1 VKKWDTAPLLP
12 IGVGGEQRD
21 AGLGLVE
28 PGRVRL
34 LRNGLL
40 VGPGLVRH
48 APDWVLADTC
58 KNIAGPVE
66 NHAVC
71 GIFPF
76 TTQGG
81 ASAESA
87 GIAFSFNATDDIV
100 YLHQLDENGAILRTF
115 SAFTTYTEAQPPQI
129 TGFEMFGKFYF
140 ADYSFNTASGRKGLS
155 VFDPAGVGAITHPTF
170 DLSAGGAAAA
180 VLRFRG
186 ISKHRGATILGW
198 GYQNE
203 EAGLIDMPHIL
214 RWCKYLTPDTWIPD
228 TTDQTAN
235 FAAIGTLN
243 LAIVACAMSGQVSI
257 VGKAQEIFALDGD
270 YSSQFYVRQIGQEK
284 GPVSTVG
291 MVSIGDAAVWMSL
304 YGPMISENG
313 GPIAEIALD
322 RVARRF
328 LSYLDLA
335 RCWTAHDSARNRVVF
350 ALRRKEDDDGELVS
364 STYLT
369 DLLWW
374 DYKRNEFGVQGLP
387 NQIFCIGTIRG
398 QGVTLAGP
406 TGTVSALAASGIGT
420 GLATVSWTPG
430 DANPDVTFE
439 VQYRQNGTSTWL
451 AGGTTPPA
459 TPSRQLSGLNASTHY
474 DTQVRQIRNGQVSAY
489 TTGADLFTTSAL
501 PATPNPAAAAVDET
515 GNTETVKGITYSQ
528 IEATWTGFTASN
540 TLVRLYRRYD
550 SSAPTSGVDVAVASA
565 SPGTGHATD
574 PSYQQVGQNRWYWLR
589 TEATDGSGAVGSF
602 VSCTPA
608 PITPT
613 GAA

>member
-1 VKKWDTAPLLP
+1 
-12 IGVGGEQRD
+12 
-21 AGLGLVE
+21 
-28 PGRVRL
+28 
-34 LRNGLL
+34 
-40 VGPGLVRH
+40 
-48 APDWVLADTC
+48 
-58 KNIAGPVE
+58 
-66 NHAVC
+66 
-71 GIFPF
+71 
-76 TTQGG
+76 
-81 ASAESA
+81 
-87 GIAFSFNATDDIV
+87 
-100 YLHQLDENGAILRTF
+100 
-115 SAFTTYTEAQPPQI
+115 
-129 TGFEMFGKFYF
+129 
-140 ADYSFNTASGRKGLS
+140 
-155 VFDPAGVGAITHPTF
+155 
-170 DLSAGGAAAA
+170 

-270 YSSQFYVRQIGQEK
+270 YSSQFYVRPIGQEK

-406 TGTVSALAASGIGT
+406 TGTVSALAASGYRDGSRD
-420 GLATVSWTPG
+420 GLV
-430 DANPDVTFE
+430 DAGRCESRRDVRGAVPPE
-439 VQYRQNGTSTWL
+439 RDEHVAG
-451 AGGTTPPA
+451 GGTTPPA

-501 PATPNPAAAAVDET
+501 PATPDPAAPAVEET
-515 GNTETVKGITYSQ
+515 GNTQTVKGITSSQ
-528 IEATWTGFTASN
+528 LQATWTGFTAAN
-540 TLVRLYRRYD
+540 TLVRLYQRYD
-550 SSAPTSGVDVAVASA
+550 SSPPTSGVDVAIASA
-565 SPGTGHATD
+565 SPGTGHVTN
-574 PSYQQVGQNRWYWLR
+574 PSYQQVGQQRWYWLR

-602 VSCTPA
+602 VSCAPA